1 MKRYAN
7 IYKSKMQLRSSSA
20 SKAFSSEGKG
30 DESDGNQEKLVTL
43 TTAGVA
49 VRNMLDQINQ
59 RFGIAWSFG

>member
-1 MKRYAN
+1 
-7 IYKSKMQLRSSSA
+7 MQLRSSSA
-20 SKAFSSEGKG
+20 SKAFSFEGKG

-59 RFGIAWSFG
+59 RFGITWTFG